1 MRRETRSKLLSSF
14 GKRLRLNGLLKSNR
28 VSLYRGETR
37 RLGLLYPILLE
48 RFTFVRFKR
57 IYLFIIRWISRLFSQ
72 TFPPLNLII
81 LGESRDRTREARWL
95 ATMGP
100 RGLLL
105 VKSGSI
111 PLRRIFAGGEYVT
124 SLYAICTMGR
134 DLEKKMERNEK
145 REYKL
150 DAQ

>member
-28 VSLYRGETR
+28 VSLY
-37 RLGLLYPILLE
+37 PILLE
-48 RFTFVRFKR
+48 RFTFVRSKT
-57 IYLFIIRWISRLFSQ
+57 IYLFIIRRIGRLFSQ